1 MVDMLIPHMTT
12 AVAALKIILLA
23 QGVSTGELKKVAQGV
38 STGELKKGAHL
49 KMAAPL
55 INIH

>member
-1 MVDMLIPHMTT
+1 MLIPHMTT